1 MVQTDFWVQTCKR
14 NEETIT
20 AANKCTTLLL
30 FSAVSPRHYLIL
42 TLIYKKLYKKKY
54 IYELKKRKC
63 LFKPCLKSRCYHSPQ
78 FPHLPSPPLTFPHFL
93 SPSLT
98 IPHPPSP
105 LLPSLTSP
113 HLISPFFPSPHTPPT
128 FLHLPS
134 SSLTLP
140 HPHPHSPSTRL
151 PSTPLRPTLHGLC
164 VRRVILHVNLLVY
177 FLFICCYFSVYR
189 N

>member
-105 LLPSLTSP
+105 LLPSLTFSTY
-113 HLISPFFPSPHTPPT
+113 PST
-128 FLHLPS
+128 LLLS
-134 SSLTLP
+134 LP
-140 HPHPHSPSTRL
+140 HPRPPLHALSPQVTVERTVL
-151 PSTPLRPTLHGLC
+151 GAKR
-164 VRRVILHVNLLVY
+164 
-177 FLFICCYFSVYR
+177 SVSIS
-189 N
+189 